1 MTNFQGEEKL
11 AYHREGDFLSTP
23 GAASLGRLGK
33 AKWSLLVVGTQTGEQ
48 LRICGIFWGG
58 GGVIS
63 SVKRKLSKISKC
75 GTEDLEEASRQRNRL
90 IASSANVLFPGV

>member
-1 MTNFQGEEKL
+1 MGFFG
-11 AYHREGDFLSTP
+11 
-23 GAASLGRLGK
+23 
-33 AKWSLLVVGTQTGEQ
+33 
-48 LRICGIFWGG
+48 GG

-90 IASSANVLFPGV
+90 IGSSANVLFPGV